1 VSRIPSLSSL
11 RLFRRLAITR
21 SFSETA
27 RLANVSQPALS
38 RTIRL
43 LEEELEAKLFDRDTR
58 HVDLTPAGEALFP
71 VVVRLLEDF
80 DGTFSEVTHTLSG
93 QRGRVVLGALPSV
106 AASALPKLLVE
117 FHATNPHVEVVLRDS
132 LAGSIYQ
139 QLRGREV
146 DIAVLTPPDAHEID
160 FDFEPI
166 IADPCALVCR
176 PADSKAK
183 GFKADWNAFAHHR
196 FIGMAKPSSVRELT
210 DAAFIRAGVTV
221 RALYECAQLATVG
234 GMIEAGLGISA
245 LPVSTKSML
254 SAYDL
259 EWHPLENPRAER
271 TIGIAYLAN
280 RTLSPAAGKM
290 RDALRT
296 LEGRIL

>member
-1 VSRIPSLSSL
+1 MTRIPSLASL
-11 RLFRRLAITR
+11 RLFRRVAMTR

-43 LEEELEAKLFDRDTR
+43 LEEELGARLFDRDTR

-80 DGTFSEVTHTLSG
+80 DGAFSEVAQTLSG
-93 QRGRVVLGALPSV
+93 QRGRVILGALPSV
-106 AASALPKLLVE
+106 AASALPELLVA
-117 FHATNPHVEVVLRDS
+117 FHVANPQVEVVLRDS
-132 LAGSIYQ
+132 LAGSVYQ
-139 QLRGREV
+139 QLRDREV
-146 DIAVLTPPDAHEID
+146 DIAVLTPPDAHETD
-160 FDFEPI
+160 FRFEPL

-176 PADSKAK
+176 AEDSKAK
-183 GFKADWNAFAHHR
+183 GFKATWKSFTQHR

-210 DAAFIRAGVTV
+210 DAAFIRVGITA
-221 RALYECAQLATVG
+221 RPLYECAQLATVG
-234 GMIEAGLGISA
+234 AMIEAGLGISA
-245 LPVSTKSML
+245 LPISTRSML

-259 EWHPLENPRAER
+259 DWHLLDNPRAER
-271 TIGIAYLAN
+271 TVGIAYLAN
-280 RTLSPAAGKM
+280 RTLSPSAAKM

-296 LEGRIL
+296 LEGRIA